1 MEQKMINGVYCQ
13 NMPCCGIFAAALASG
28 KEPQEVFDAYKAKFK
43 KTGRW
48 KGSTTTKGLK
58 ELMRNQLGV
67 KFVEIP
73 DLKWMTVRQFAVNY
87 TKRSGTYL
95 VWVRGHV
102 MTISKGRLIDQW
114 HCQPIETAKKNR
126 CKIVSVVE
134 IVNAPDIP
142 EGQISG
148 NATKEQLAEAQQKRD
163 AEKLEADKA
172 KLWKGCCK
180 FGLDSKKIGEFENSI
195 EISIDFEDLE
205 SKKEQA
211 IAKISGS
218 LKVKGFRPGKIPKN
232 IVTREVGEDYILEE
246 AVDLYLPEQIFD
258 ILQKEEINPAVRPV
272 VKELKKEKKSFKVDV
287 LITLW
292 PTLLKLPKLN
302 QTVEVESI
310 TPTEDEINE
319 QIERI
324 KLQFGEVEKVE
335 RPSKASDYL
344 LVNISSLENGT
355 EVKEFNYQDYLYEL
369 GSNLLTPS
377 MDSKLEGVS
386 SGAIIK
392 FNDDIP
398 ALGKTNVEITV
409 LVKEIK
415 QKVMPELTDEWVS
428 SVTEFD
434 TVKEMNEELVKNIE
448 DAKKRQ
454 VANQY
459 QGLLT
464 SKIIDESKLE
474 LPEQLVIAEM
484 DSILQNFMNELK
496 QNNIKIEDYLKI
508 TGLTEE
514 TLQDDLKNQA
524 TRNLSMVVILDK
536 VVEQEDLKL
545 DEIDIKYIDEHM
557 GTHDEGDQAEGASHR
572 INLESESL
580 RNKAMVHILKQGV
593 SVDSNGEKVYLQDV
607 YNQVEELREE
617 E

>member
-1 MEQKMINGVYCQ
+1 MK
-13 NMPCCGIFAAALASG
+13 
-28 KEPQEVFDAYKAKFK
+28 YKVK
-43 KTGRW
+43 KVG
-48 KGSTTTKGLK
+48 
-58 ELMRNQLGV
+58 
-67 KFVEIP
+67 
-73 DLKWMTVRQFAVNY
+73 D
-87 TKRSGTYL
+87 
-95 VWVRGHV
+95 
-102 MTISKGRLIDQW
+102 
-114 HCQPIETAKKNR
+114 
-126 CKIVSVVE
+126 
-134 IVNAPDIP
+134 
-142 EGQISG
+142 
-148 NATKEQLAEAQQKRD
+148 
-163 AEKLEADKA
+163 
-172 KLWKGCCK
+172 
-180 FGLDSKKIGEFENSI
+180 FENSI
-195 EISIDFEDLE
+195 EINIDFEDLD

-211 IAKISGS
+211 ITKISGS

-232 IVTREVGEDYILEE
+232 IVIREVGEDYILEE

-272 VKELKKEKKSFKVDV
+272 VKDLKKEKKSFKVDV

-292 PTLLKLPKLN
+292 PTLSKLPKLN
-302 QTVEVESI
+302 QKVEVESI
-310 TPTEDEINE
+310 TPTEEEINE

-344 LVNISSLENGT
+344 LVNISSIENGT

-369 GSNLLTPS
+369 GSNTLTPA
-377 MDSKLEGVS
+377 MDLKLEGVS

-398 ALGKTNVEITV
+398 TLGKSNVEITV

-434 TVKEMNEELVKNIE
+434 TVVEMNEEIVKNIE

-474 LPEQLVIAEM
+474 LPEQLIIAEM

-514 TLQDDLKNQA
+514 TLQEDLKNQA

-536 VVEQEDLKL
+536 VAEDENLKL
-545 DEIDIKYIDEHM
+545 DEKEVQYIDEYI
-557 GTHDEGDQAEGASHR
+557 GTLDEGDQVEAASR
-572 INLESESL
+572 RLNLESESL
-580 RNKAMVHILKQGV
+580 RNKAMIHVLKQGV
-593 SVDSNGEKVYLQDV
+593 SVDANGEKVYLQDV
-607 YNQVEELREE
+607 YNQEQEIREE

>member
-1 MEQKMINGVYCQ
+1 MK
-13 NMPCCGIFAAALASG
+13 
-28 KEPQEVFDAYKAKFK
+28 YKVK
-43 KTGRW
+43 KVG
-48 KGSTTTKGLK
+48 
-58 ELMRNQLGV
+58 
-67 KFVEIP
+67 
-73 DLKWMTVRQFAVNY
+73 D
-87 TKRSGTYL
+87 
-95 VWVRGHV
+95 
-102 MTISKGRLIDQW
+102 
-114 HCQPIETAKKNR
+114 
-126 CKIVSVVE
+126 
-134 IVNAPDIP
+134 
-142 EGQISG
+142 
-148 NATKEQLAEAQQKRD
+148 
-163 AEKLEADKA
+163 
-172 KLWKGCCK
+172 
-180 FGLDSKKIGEFENSI
+180 FENSI
-195 EISIDFEDLE
+195 EINIDFEDLE
-205 SKKEQA
+205 SKKEEA

-232 IVTREVGEDYILEE
+232 IVIREVGEDYILEE
-246 AVDLYLPEQIFD
+246 AVDLYLPEEIFD

-272 VKELKKEKKSFKVDV
+272 VKELTKEKKSFKVDV

-292 PTLLKLPKLN
+292 PTLSKLPKLN

-398 ALGKTNVEITV
+398 ALGKSNVEITV

-474 LPEQLVIAEM
+474 LPEQLIIAEM

-496 QNNIKIEDYLKI
+496 QNNIKIEDYLNI

-514 TLQDDLKNQA
+514 TLQEDLKNQA

-536 VVEQEDLKL
+536 VAEVEELKL
-545 DEIDIKYIDEHM
+545 DEKEVQYIDEYI
-557 GTHDEGDQAEGASHR
+557 GSLDEGDQVEAASR
-572 INLESESL
+572 RLNLESESL
-580 RNKAMVHILKQGV
+580 RNKAMIHVLKQGL
-593 SVDSNGEKVYLQDV
+593 SVDANGEKVYLQDV
-607 YNQVEELREE
+607 YNQEEELREE

>member
-1 MEQKMINGVYCQ
+1 MK
-13 NMPCCGIFAAALASG
+13 
-28 KEPQEVFDAYKAKFK
+28 YKVK
-43 KTGRW
+43 KVG
-48 KGSTTTKGLK
+48 
-58 ELMRNQLGV
+58 
-67 KFVEIP
+67 
-73 DLKWMTVRQFAVNY
+73 D
-87 TKRSGTYL
+87 
-95 VWVRGHV
+95 
-102 MTISKGRLIDQW
+102 
-114 HCQPIETAKKNR
+114 
-126 CKIVSVVE
+126 
-134 IVNAPDIP
+134 
-142 EGQISG
+142 
-148 NATKEQLAEAQQKRD
+148 
-163 AEKLEADKA
+163 
-172 KLWKGCCK
+172 
-180 FGLDSKKIGEFENSI
+180 FENSI
-195 EISIDFEDLE
+195 EINIDFEDLE
-205 SKKEQA
+205 SKKEEA

-232 IVTREVGEDYILEE
+232 IVLREVGEDYILEE

-272 VKELKKEKKSFKVDV
+272 VKELSKEKKSFKVDV

-292 PTLLKLPKLN
+292 PTLSKLPKLN

-344 LVNISSLENGT
+344 LVNISSIENGI

-398 ALGKTNVEITV
+398 SLGKSNVEITV

-474 LPEQLVIAEM
+474 LPEQLIIAEM

-496 QNNIKIEDYLKI
+496 QNNIKIEDYLNM

-514 TLQDDLKNQA
+514 TLQEDLKNQA

-536 VVEQEDLKL
+536 VAEEEELKL
-545 DEIDIKYIDEHM
+545 DEKEVQYIDEYIESL
-557 GTHDEGDQAEGASHR
+557 DEGDQVQAASR
-572 INLESESL
+572 RLNLESESL
-580 RNKAMVHILKQGV
+580 RNKAMIHVLKQGL
-593 SVDSNGEKVYLQDV
+593 SVDANGEKVYLQDV
-607 YNQVEELREE
+607 YNQEEELREE

>member
-1 MEQKMINGVYCQ
+1 MK
-13 NMPCCGIFAAALASG
+13 
-28 KEPQEVFDAYKAKFK
+28 YKVK
-43 KTGRW
+43 KVG
-48 KGSTTTKGLK
+48 
-58 ELMRNQLGV
+58 
-67 KFVEIP
+67 
-73 DLKWMTVRQFAVNY
+73 D
-87 TKRSGTYL
+87 
-95 VWVRGHV
+95 
-102 MTISKGRLIDQW
+102 
-114 HCQPIETAKKNR
+114 
-126 CKIVSVVE
+126 
-134 IVNAPDIP
+134 
-142 EGQISG
+142 
-148 NATKEQLAEAQQKRD
+148 
-163 AEKLEADKA
+163 
-172 KLWKGCCK
+172 
-180 FGLDSKKIGEFENSI
+180 FENSI
-195 EISIDFEDLE
+195 EINIDFEDLE
-205 SKKEQA
+205 SKKEEA

-232 IVTREVGEDYILEE
+232 IVLREVGEDYILEE

-272 VKELKKEKKSFKVDV
+272 VKELSKEKKSFKVDV

-292 PTLLKLPKLN
+292 PTLSKLPKLN
-302 QTVEVESI
+302 QTVEVGSI

-344 LVNISSLENGT
+344 LVNISSIENGI

-398 ALGKTNVEITV
+398 SLGKSNVEITV

-474 LPEQLVIAEM
+474 LPEQLIIAEM

-514 TLQDDLKNQA
+514 TLQEDLKNQA

-536 VVEQEDLKL
+536 VAEDENLKL
-545 DEIDIKYIDEHM
+545 DEKEVQYIDEYI
-557 GTHDEGDQAEGASHR
+557 GTLDEGDQVEAASR
-572 INLESESL
+572 RLNLESESL
-580 RNKAMVHILKQGV
+580 RNKAMIHVLKQGV
-593 SVDSNGEKVYLQDV
+593 SVDANGEKVYLQDV
-607 YNQVEELREE
+607 YNQDEE
-617 E
+617 EEE